1 MKREINIKIR
11 KLSSVMLVVMQTGA
25 KEEVESA
32 GGKAD
37 TTGDR
42 AADSPQQAHLG
53 RQGQEA
59 QCSKGEI
66 SGVVGSPQLAPD
78 LLNPDPA
85 F

>member
-1 MKREINIKIR
+1 
-11 KLSSVMLVVMQTGA
+11 MLVVMQTGA

-66 SGVVGSPQLAPD
+66 SRVVGSPQLAPD